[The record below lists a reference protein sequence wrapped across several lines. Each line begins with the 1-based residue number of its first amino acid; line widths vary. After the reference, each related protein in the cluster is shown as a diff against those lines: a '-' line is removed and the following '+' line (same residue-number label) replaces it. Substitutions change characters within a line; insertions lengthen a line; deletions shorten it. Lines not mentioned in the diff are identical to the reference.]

1 MKAAIVTAYGSSNNI
16 VIQDVEN
23 PTIGPKDVLVRMH
36 ATTVSSADGRIL
48 HADPPIIRLVYGF
61 QRPRMPLG
69 ASFSGVVERVGDS
82 VTTFKPGDAVFGTT
96 DAKMSTHAEL
106 VKIGSDKLILHRPS
120 AVSAEAATCLS
131 FGFSTAQHFL
141 RKAKLQQGE
150 SLFVIGGAGAVGS
163 AAIQLAVHMG
173 ATVTAV
179 CGPEDVARMKSLG
192 ASKVLDYTLVEYADY
207 GKDYA
212 VIFDTVGKIPLSIVP
227 ALLADKGRH
236 LSSVHIAPS
245 RVLQGIWISLTTN
258 KTIQG
263 GLSIENRSDLEYL
276 AELAASGAI
285 KPVIGKTYDFK
296 DIVKAYQVIESGHKT
311 GNTVVTF

>member
-1 MKAAIVTAYGSSNNI
+1 M
-16 VIQDVEN
+16 
-23 PTIGPKDVLVRMH
+23 
-36 ATTVSSADGRIL
+36 
-48 HADPPIIRLVYGF
+48 
-61 QRPRMPLG
+61 
-69 ASFSGVVERVGDS
+69 
-82 VTTFKPGDAVFGTT
+82 
-96 DAKMSTHAEL
+96 
-106 VKIGSDKLILHRPS
+106 
-120 AVSAEAATCLS
+120 
-131 FGFSTAQHFL
+131 
-141 RKAKLQQGE
+141 
-150 SLFVIGGAGAVGS
+150 
-163 AAIQLAVHMG
+163 
-173 ATVTAV
+173 
-179 CGPEDVARMKSLG
+179 
-192 ASKVLDYTLVEYADY
+192 VEYADY
-207 GKDYA
+207 GKDYD